1 MDELI
6 AFVLTILAGVMVSL
20 ITLWL
25 AGRQRAG
32 EEKRAEER
40 RREAVLAAIGA
51 ELRWNRTATRGTLDA
66 SNAHVMVGT
75 LATVAFERHG
85 ADLATIAPDSIES
98 VFKHYALVGK
108 ARAGIRALA
117 RPPGAAADDR
127 VRVQWIQVCDEAS
140 VGVTNSATEAL
151 RSLGLPLET

>member
-1 MDELI
+1 MGNVGGIGPHLRHQ
-6 AFVLTILAGVMVSL
+6 
-20 ITLWL
+20 
-25 AGRQRAG
+25 GREDRG
-32 EEKRAEER
+32 G
-40 RREAVLAAIGA
+40 L
-51 ELRWNRTATRGTLDA
+51 TAT
-66 SNAHVMVGT
+66 
-75 LATVAFERHG
+75 G